1 MQSPVELIPRPRRD
15 VPTDL
20 SLLNGDIGMADNGDV
35 GYSLSK
41 GMADEL
47 SEELIDV
54 RWFEI
59 LMYSLLLD
67 LFKKGAMTVNELR
80 NIGFYLVQDTLAGS

>member
-1 MQSPVELIPRPRRD
+1 
-15 VPTDL
+15 
-20 SLLNGDIGMADNGDV
+20 
-35 GYSLSK
+35 
-41 GMADEL
+41 MADEL

-67 LFKKGAMTVNELR
+67 LFKKGAMTENEFR
-80 NIGFYLVQDTLAGS
+80 NMGFYLVQDTLAGS

>member
-1 MQSPVELIPRPRRD
+1 
-15 VPTDL
+15 
-20 SLLNGDIGMADNGDV
+20 MAG
-35 GYSLSK
+35 
-41 GMADEL
+41 EL

-54 RWFEI
+54 RWFEL